1 MNETTVRES
10 TALAALREIT
20 AGAVADCKDADL
32 LDLVY
37 KLLITNDAPAPK
49 PKPAPKPQPKPQ
61 PKPEPQN
68 YDAAEYREKITA
80 LMNEAPGYTLAIV
93 YGFIKTLMEG

>member
-1 MNETTVRES
+1 MLERKTQE
-10 TALAALREIT
+10 AAQLAALHDMT
-20 AGAVADCKDADL
+20 TQAVAECQDADL

-37 KLLITNDAPAPK
+37 KLLITSDAPAPK
-49 PKPAPKPQPKPQ
+49 PKPAPKPQ

>member
-10 TALAALREIT
+10 TALAALQEIT

-37 KLLITNDAPAPK
+37 KLLITSDDPAPK
-49 PKPAPKPQPKPQ
+49 PKPAPKPQ